1 MTELQ
6 NVAYATQG
14 HVATIR
20 IDRESAMN
28 AMDTATR
35 AGIRAAQK
43 KAEADPKVRI
53 VVLTGTGRAFSSGT
67 DLKELPEFNTR
78 HGMFDISVRDY
89 KPIID
94 GITQSDMIY
103 IAAINGVAGGIGLSV
118 ALSCDLAIMSD
129 KASCFAPF
137 SNIGLVPDGG
147 LSWLLLLHMGSKRA
161 FEAIA
166 EATHISA
173 KDCLEM
179 GLVNRVVAEG
189 ELAGEAANWAASL
202 AERAPLSLAYSKR
215 ILRAA
220 QTQSHAQTALLESEY
235 QGMCANSEDSKA
247 AVAAFVAKTKPVFKG
262 R

>member
-6 NVAYATQG
+6 NVAYSKEG

-20 IDRESAMN
+20 IDREKAMN

-35 AGIRAAQK
+35 AGIRAAQQM
-43 KAEADPKVRI
+43 AEDDPEVRI
-53 VVLTGTGRAFSSGT
+53 VVLTGTGRAFTSGT
-67 DLKELPEFNTR
+67 DLKELVEFRTK

-89 KPIID
+89 KPILD
-94 GITQSDMIY
+94 AITESDMIY

-118 ALSCDLAIMSD
+118 ALSCDLAIMGEG
-129 KASCFAPF
+129 ASCFAPF
-137 SNIGLVPDGG
+137 SNISLVPDGG
-147 LSWLLLLHMGSKRA
+147 LSWLLLQHMGSKRA

-166 EATHISA
+166 EAQHIAA

-179 GLVNRVVAEG
+179 GLVNRVVPDG
-189 ELAGEAANWAASL
+189 DLAGAAAEWAASL

-220 QTQSHAQTALLESEY
+220 HTQSHAQTALMESEY
-235 QGMCANSEDSKA
+235 QNKCANSEDSGTA
-247 AVAAFVAKTKPVFKG
+247 IAAFLTKQKPVFKG